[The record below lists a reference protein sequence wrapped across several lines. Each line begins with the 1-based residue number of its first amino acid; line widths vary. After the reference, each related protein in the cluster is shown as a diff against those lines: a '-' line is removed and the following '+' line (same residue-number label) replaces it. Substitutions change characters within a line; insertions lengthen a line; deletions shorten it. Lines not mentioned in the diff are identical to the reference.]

1 MFGSKREK
9 EQELRIARLE
19 DRLAYLEAE
28 VIRLNELCVP
38 KRAPRKKA

>member
-9 EQELRIARLE
+9 KQEERIARLE
-19 DRLAYLEAE
+19 DRAAYLEAE
-28 VIRLNELCVP
+28 VFRLSELCTP